1 MGMTVIESPVGL
13 PAHPEWE
20 WETQDDEG
28 LQVLRKNSSTPRAEI
43 LDFLERKRT
52 YLNRMY
58 HAGIEPLEF

>member
-13 PAHPEWE
+13 PARPEWE
-20 WETQDDEG
+20 WEAQDDEG

>member
-1 MGMTVIESPVGL
+1 MSEMTVPDGM
-13 PAHPEWE
+13 PEIWE
-20 WETQDDEG
+20 WEAQDDEG
-28 LQVLRKNSSTPRAEI
+28 LQVLRKNSPTPRAEI